1 LVLVEP
7 QRPPPHSSLA
17 STHTHTHTNMFAVV
31 NTTALTVRAKAPVKA
46 RRTAVVAKASFATD
60 ATKKM
65 MAKASKIALVAGT
78 TIMPAF
84 AALAEEEVTPVDL
97 KLCVGFTIALG
108 IAAFSTL
115 PEPESSKHGSDH

>member
-1 LVLVEP
+1 
-7 QRPPPHSSLA
+7 
-17 STHTHTHTNMFAVV
+17 MFAAV